1 MRTIKIGLALV
12 GLLVGAGFA
21 TGKEVTQYFVSFG
34 TMGVWGVLVAAI
46 TTAGAAIVAMTAGS
60 FFLAEEHSSVF
71 NRISH
76 PIISKV
82 MDAGATVTQFA
93 IGFIMIAGA
102 GAVVEQQWGIQPWI
116 GALSLTIIIALVGLL
131 DVDRVS
137 TIIGGATPLIV
148 VVIFIVFVW
157 VLLNKPDGS
166 FTELAAIGAQN
177 ESPVQPW
184 WLSALNYT
192 GMTLATGISMILVI
206 GGDSA
211 NMQTAIRGGLLG
223 GLIYSTMVVVEVIM
237 LLLAAPLVLG
247 SDVPILALTTHIAP
261 WFSHFASVVVVFMV
275 FNTALG
281 MFYALGRRMTAKKPE
296 AYRPVYLLGVLVGF
310 GVSFVG
316 FGDLVSVVFPILG
329 WIGMVIV
336 GALILW
342 RFKTASRIEAE
353 GEARSRIWKFAT
365 APAKASTRDLRRIA
379 TLIRGTAPDSER
391 FREKLQDELEQ
402 QHEGEGEGEY
412 EDSPEAAQHQEM
424 LNKLEEYDARYASQK
439 AAAASD
445 QAPVDAANAP
455 KQS

>member
-1 MRTIKIGLALV
+1 
-12 GLLVGAGFA
+12 
-21 TGKEVTQYFVSFG
+21 
-34 TMGVWGVLVAAI
+34 
-46 TTAGAAIVAMTAGS
+46 
-60 FFLAEEHSSVF
+60 
-71 NRISH
+71 
-76 PIISKV
+76 
-82 MDAGATVTQFA
+82 MDGGATVTQFA

-102 GAVVEQQWGIQPWI
+102 GAVVDQQWGVQPWL
-116 GALSLTIIIALVGLL
+116 GTLGLTIIIALVGLL

-137 TIIGGATPLIV
+137 TIIAGATPLIV

-177 ESPVQPW
+177 ESPVRPW

-192 GMTLATGISMILVI
+192 GMTLATEISMILVI

-211 NMQTAIRGGLLG
+211 NMQNAIRDGLLG
-223 GLIYSTMVVVEVIM
+223 GLIYSTMVVIEVIM

-281 MFYALGRRMTAKKPE
+281 MFYALGRRLTANKPE

-316 FGDLVSVVFPILG
+316 FGDLVNMVFPILG
-329 WIGMVIV
+329 WIGMIIV

-353 GEARSRIWKFAT
+353 GKARSRIWKFAT

-379 TLIRGTAPDSER
+379 TLIRGTAPDNER

-402 QHEGEGEGEY
+402 QHEGEGEY
-412 EDSPEAAQHQEM
+412 ENSLEAAQHQKM
-424 LNKLEEYDARYASQK
+424 IDKLEEYDEQHSTKENTGA
-439 AAAASD
+439 D
-445 QAPVDAANAP
+445 QATDAAEDAA
-455 KQS
+455 KKRV

>member
-1 MRTIKIGLALV
+1 MRSIKIGLALV

-116 GALSLTIIIALVGLL
+116 GALSLTVIIALVGLL

-148 VVIFIVFVW
+148 VVILIVFVW
-157 VLLNKPDGS
+157 VLLNKPDDS

-177 ESPVQPW
+177 ESPVRPW

-211 NMQTAIRGGLLG
+211 NMQNAIRGGLLG
-223 GLIYSTMVVVEVIM
+223 GLIYSTMVVIEVIM

-281 MFYALGRRMTAKKPE
+281 MFYALGRRLTAKKPE

-316 FGDLVSVVFPILG
+316 FGDLVNIVFPILG

-353 GEARSRIWKFAT
+353 GKARSRIWKYAT

-379 TLIRGTAPDSER
+379 TLIRGTAPENER

-402 QHEGEGEGEY
+402 QHEGEGEY

-424 LNKLEEYDARYASQK
+424 LDKLEEYDERYAAQQ
-439 AAAASD
+439 ATGASD
-445 QAPVDAANAP
+445 QSPDAAADTP

>member
-1 MRTIKIGLALV
+1 MRSIKIGLALV

-102 GAVVEQQWGIQPWI
+102 GAVVEQQWGVQPWI

-177 ESPVQPW
+177 ESPVRPW

-206 GGDSA
+206 GGDSG

-223 GLIYSTMVVVEVIM
+223 GLIYSTMVVIEVVM
-237 LLLAAPLVLG
+237 LLLAAPLALG

-281 MFYALGRRMTAKKPE
+281 MFYALGRRITAKKPE

-353 GEARSRIWKFAT
+353 GKARSRIWKYAT

-379 TLIRGTAPDSER
+379 TLIRGTAPDNER

-402 QHEGEGEGEY
+402 QHEGEGEY

-424 LNKLEEYDARYASQK
+424 LDKLEEYDERYASQE

-445 QAPVDAANAP
+445 QAPDAAANAP

>member
-1 MRTIKIGLALV
+1 MKTMKIGLALV

-34 TMGVWGVLVAAI
+34 TMGVWGVIIAAI

-60 FFLAEEHSSVF
+60 FFLAEEHSTVF

-82 MDAGATVTQFA
+82 MDAGATITQFA

-102 GAVVEQQWGIQPWI
+102 GAVVEQQWGIKPWI
-116 GALSLTIIIALVGLL
+116 GSLTLTIIIALVGLL

-137 TIIGGATPLIV
+137 TVIGVATPLII
-148 VVIFIVFVW
+148 VVIFVVFVW
-157 VLLNKPDGS
+157 VLFNKPDGS
-166 FTELAAIGAQN
+166 FAELAAIGAQN
-177 ESPVQPW
+177 ESPVRPW

-192 GMTLATGISMILVI
+192 GMTLATGISMMLVI

-211 NMQTAIRGGLLG
+211 NMQSATRGGLIG
-223 GLIYSTMVVVEVIM
+223 GLIYSTMVILEVVM
-237 LLLAAPLVLG
+237 LMLAAPMVLG

-261 WFSHFASVVVVFMV
+261 WFSHFASIVVVFMI

-281 MFYALGRRMTAKKPE
+281 MFYALGRRLTANKPTS
-296 AYRPVYLLGVLVGF
+296 YRPVFLASVAVGF

-329 WIGMVIV
+329 WIGMVII

-342 RFKTASRIEAE
+342 RFKTASRIQEE
-353 GEARSRIWKFAT
+353 GKTRSRVWKIAMAPAT
-365 APAKASTRDLRRIA
+365 ASSRDLRRIA
-379 TLIRGTAPDSER
+379 MMIGGAAPDNER
-391 FREKLQDELEQ
+391 FREKLQDELEE
-402 QHEGEGEGEY
+402 QHDGDEDY
-412 EDSPEAAQHQEM
+412 EDSPEAAEHQE
-424 LNKLEEYDARYASQK
+424 LIEKLEKIDEQHSAKEGSEA
-439 AAAASD
+439 D
-445 QAPVDAANAP
+445 QAAGAAEDASK
-455 KQS
+455 KQD